1 MIAQFTFG
9 GRAFRADLGHGHDL
23 SLPLVP
29 GEGRTP
35 NCFWAPWVEAEPVR
49 VGDFVGRVAE
59 GGPVNFFNVRF
70 NPHGNGTHTE
80 CYGHLDPAQQNVND
94 CLTETWHLAQL
105 VTLYPRAAENG
116 DRVVYRDQ
124 LEALWPTP
132 EGPVPTAFV
141 LRTLPNDDLKRTARY
156 SGGNPPYLH
165 HEAAE
170 FLVEKGVEHLLLD
183 LPSLDREEDGG
194 ELLAHRAFWRYPH
207 DIRRHCTVTELIFVA
222 PPIQD
227 GFYLLHLQVAPFAL
241 DASPSRP
248 MLYPLV

>member
-1 MIAQFTFG
+1 MIAQLTLS
-9 GRAFRADLGHGHDL
+9 GRTLRADLSRGHDL

-29 GEGRTP
+29 GEGKTP

-49 VGDFVGRVAE
+49 AGDFVGRVAE
-59 GGPVNFFNVRF
+59 GGPVNFFNLRF

-80 CYGHLDPAQQNVND
+80 CYGHLDPEQQNVND
-94 CLTETWHLAQL
+94 CLEETWHLARL
-105 VTLYPRAAENG
+105 VTLYPRVAENG

-124 LEALWPTP
+124 LEALWGTHG
-132 EGPVPTAFV
+132 ELSPTAFV
-141 LRTLPNDDLKRTARY
+141 LRTMPNDDLKRTARY

-165 HEAAE
+165 HEAAA

-194 ELLAHRAFWRYPH
+194 ELLAHRAFWQYPQN
-207 DIRRHCTVTELIFVA
+207 IRKKCTITELIFVKNE
-222 PPIQD
+222 IKD
-227 GFYLLHLQVAPFAL
+227 DFYLLQLQVAPFAL

-248 MLYPLV
+248 LLYPLL